1 MWARLGNLHRYS
13 LNTLDMRASGV
24 SSGEARVGWGVGGGG
39 GEGAGGGGH
48 ALAAFKYSLNT

>member
-1 MWARLGNLHRYS
+1 M
-13 LNTLDMRASGV
+13 

-39 GEGAGGGGH
+39 GEGAGGVGH